1 VLWAYGEDVER
12 RATEAQLASL
22 AAELSAVTESVR
34 RSRDRVAA
42 MVEPFLGTDREDLV
56 SALYESERMLR
67 SAERAL
73 DRAARSAG

>member
-1 VLWAYGEDVER
+1 VLWAYGEGVER

-34 RSRDRVAA
+34 RSRDRVTA